1 MKELKME
8 KTKIKNY
15 SNLGRNYLK
24 SVQVLNW
31 IAKKEGGIADK
42 LKAIKIY
49 WLADRLHLRKYG
61 STLTNDKYF
70 AMELGPVGSLAKDIT
85 GLTNRLAEEQIE
97 YKKIYLSI
105 LNKNKYQSIEE
116 VDYGK
121 FSETNLEVLDEV
133 YKLSKD
139 ILNFDLVDLTHLYP
153 EWKKHESEI
162 KKNPKSSIVID
173 LNDFFKNPSID
184 PLEIFSTQSEDEI
197 NKSKAYFQE
206 FNN

>member
-1 MKELKME
+1 ME
-8 KTKIKNY
+8 QTKIKNY
-15 SNLGRNYLK
+15 LNLGRNYLK

-85 GLTNRLAEEQIE
+85 GQTNRLDEEQIE
-97 YKKIYLSI
+97 YKKIYLNVI
-105 LNKNKYQSIEE
+105 NKNNYQSVEE

-121 FSETNLEVLDEV
+121 FSETNLEVLEEV
-133 YKLSKD
+133 YKLSKN

-153 EWKKHESEI
+153 EWKKHELEI
-162 KKNPKSSIVID
+162 KENPKSSIVID
-173 LNDFFKNPSID
+173 LNDFFKNPTND
-184 PLEIFSTQSEDEI
+184 PLEIFSSQSEDEI